1 MGEKYLLSYE
11 QLPQSSNGLNSIET
25 LNSSLLRV
33 TAEICPSCDSQLGQ
47 EFRKLLMR

>member
-25 LNSSLLRV
+25 SEFQF
-33 TAEICPSCDSQLGQ
+33 AEVY
-47 EFRKLLMR
+47 F